1 MNKILIIGGSKGIG
15 NAIMK
20 SLIDE
25 NLIVNLSR
33 TSPLITHQ
41 NLTHIDCNVLTDELP
56 EIEKI
61 DSPTGM
67 NYALNLELL
76 TCTRKQVHQ
85 KNVHFRSLC
94 CAKGEQHREDLNTKK
109 INQNKN

>member
-1 MNKILIIGGSKGIG
+1 MNRILIIGGSKGIG

-41 NLTHIDCNVLTDELP
+41 NLTHIDCNVLT
-56 EIEKI
+56 
-61 DSPTGM
+61 
-67 NYALNLELL
+67 
-76 TCTRKQVHQ
+76 
-85 KNVHFRSLC
+85 
-94 CAKGEQHREDLNTKK
+94 
-109 INQNKN
+109 